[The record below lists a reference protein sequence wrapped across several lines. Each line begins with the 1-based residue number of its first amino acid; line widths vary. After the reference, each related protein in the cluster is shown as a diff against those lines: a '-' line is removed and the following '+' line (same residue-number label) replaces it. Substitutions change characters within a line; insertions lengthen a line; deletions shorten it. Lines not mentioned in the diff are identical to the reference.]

1 MVFLRGGKDQERTE
15 AIMSKTVV
23 NLDTMER
30 EEIRAYDNRLYT
42 DDLLESFG
50 YGFDSISSKVEE
62 EYRYAKDEY

>member
-1 MVFLRGGKDQERTE
+1 
-15 AIMSKTVV
+15 MSKTVV

-62 EYRYAKDEY
+62 EDRYAKDEYW